1 MAVTMRDIAKKL
13 NISHTTVS
21 RALRGDRRISQ
32 ATRARVLAAAEEMGY
47 RINVPAR
54 ALASKRMCS
63 VALVVP
69 DVLDPF
75 YAGIIAGV
83 DEVTQRHGYSL
94 LLYISHSDPQRER
107 SALAEAAEGRYDG
120 TIFFRRQLPADEL
133 KAACH
138 SGVPMVLLTRHE
150 PQLAVDCVRVDDVD
164 GGYRA
169 TAFLIGL
176 GHRRIG
182 FIGGP
187 PDQHETRD
195 RFAGYEKALRER
207 GLSPNRDWIWHGG
220 FSEADGR
227 RAAEAMVQLPEN
239 NRPTAIFAA
248 NDRMAI
254 GLIYRLGELGLNV
267 PQHVSVI
274 GYDDIEPCK
283 FVVPKLTTIR
293 QPTHEMGARAAELL
307 IGRLRG
313 EKARPQEV
321 VLKTEL
327 VVRDS
332 CALPAAMQGAGLSLE
347 S

>member
-1 MAVTMRDIAKKL
+1 MSVTMRDIAKKL

-21 RALRGDRRISQ
+21 RALRGDRRISE
-32 ATRARVLAAAEEMGY
+32 ATRARVQAVAEEMGY
-47 RINVPAR
+47 RVNVAAR
-54 ALASKRMCS
+54 ALSSKRMCS
-63 VALVVP
+63 IALVVP

-83 DEVTQRHGYSL
+83 DEVTRRNGYSL
-94 LLYISHSDPQRER
+94 LLYISHSDPQREA
-107 SALAEAAEGRYDG
+107 SALAEATEGRYDG
-120 TIFFRRQLPADEL
+120 TIFFRRMLPAGDL
-133 KAACH
+133 QAAID

-150 PQLAVDCVRVDDVD
+150 PALVVDCVRVDDVD

-169 TAFLIGL
+169 TTFLIGL

-187 PDQHETRD
+187 SDQQETQD
-195 RFAGYEKALRER
+195 RFAGYKKALRAH
-207 GLSPNRDWIWHGG
+207 GLYPHPDWIWPGG
-220 FSEADGR
+220 FSESDGR
-227 RAAEAMVQLPEN
+227 QAAEAMVQLPEDD
-239 NRPTAIFAA
+239 RPTAVFAA

-254 GLIYRLGELGLNV
+254 GLIYRLSELGLSV

-274 GYDDIEPCK
+274 GYDDIEPCDY
-283 FVVPKLTTIR
+283 VVPKLTTVR

-307 IGRLRG
+307 IRRLRG
-313 EKARPQEV
+313 ERSEPQEV

-332 CALPAAMQGAGLSLE
+332 CALAVETQGAGLASGR
-347 S
+347 